1 VEAIE
6 LLSAPFR
13 WGSAIRHRRIFHPDG
28 VLVDGVI
35 ERLAPDDIGLPVP
48 SADVI
53 ARVSKAAGTPGIL
66 PDAIG
71 LALRIPAQ
79 EDWPTD
85 WDVLLA
91 SAGSSPIGRSVGLRP
106 VASWTGPSLTSLA
119 PLRYRDANWWIR
131 ARISTRIDG
140 PGLSLNSVR
149 DRLELNPIVVE
160 VDQARGTSPFQPLAR
175 ATLTAPRRAEDLFFD
190 PVLNQGPG
198 VDLYPQW
205 LADLRAV
212 AYDQSRKGRAAD

>member
-13 WGSAIRHRRIFHPDG
+13 WGSAIRQRRIFHPDG

-48 SADVI
+48 STDVI
-53 ARVSKAAGTPGIL
+53 ARVSKALGTPGIL

-71 LALRIPAQ
+71 LALRFPAQ

-106 VASWTGPSLTSLA
+106 VAWWTGPSLTSLA
-119 PLRYRDANWWIR
+119 PLRYRDANWWMR

-149 DRLELNPIVVE
+149 DRLERNPIVVE
-160 VDQARGTSPFQPLAR
+160 IDQARGTSPFQPLAR
-175 ATLTAPRRAEDLFFD
+175 ATLTAPRRAEDLSFD

>member
-13 WGSAIRHRRIFHPDG
+13 WGSAIRQRRIFHPNG

-35 ERLAPDDIGLPVP
+35 ERLAPDGIGLPVP
-48 SADVI
+48 STNVI

-106 VASWTGPSLTSLA
+106 VAWWTGPSLTSLA
-119 PLRYRDANWWIR
+119 PLRYRDANWWMR

-149 DRLELNPIVVE
+149 DRLERNPIVVE
-160 VDQARGTSPFQPLAR
+160 IDQARGTSPFQPLAR
-175 ATLTAPRRAEDLFFD
+175 ATLTAPRRAEDLSFD